1 MLSVALLYLPA
12 VHAVHA
18 AGSAGTLSAEKPGLH
33 RQCAAL
39 VLATGD
45 SELVPQPLHAWA
57 PGLALY
63 WLAAHPTQAGLSSVA
78 SEDGPSVK
86 PALHTQRVWSGA
98 PLSMGGAV
106 CELHSRQVSAPGA
119 GW

>member
-1 MLSVALLYLPA
+1 MLSVALLYVPA
-12 VHAVHA
+12 VQAVHV
-18 AGSAGTLSAEKPGLH
+18 AGAPDSIMAEKPGLH
-33 RQCAAL
+33 SQCSAL

-78 SEDGPSVK
+78 SKDGPSVK
-86 PALHTQRVWSGA
+86 PALHTHWGWSGA

-106 CELHSRQVSAPGA
+106 CELHSKQVSAPGA